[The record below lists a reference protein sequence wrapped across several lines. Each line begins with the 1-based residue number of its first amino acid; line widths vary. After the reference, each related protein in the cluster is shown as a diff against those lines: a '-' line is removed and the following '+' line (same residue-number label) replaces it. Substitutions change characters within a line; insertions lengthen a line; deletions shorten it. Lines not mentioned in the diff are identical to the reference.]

1 MELTRREALKKIGIG
16 GLVLV
21 GGHIVNSNF
30 SKASLAYASD
40 ADKWKQ
46 FAGSKIVFM
55 SEDTPPT
62 AAIKAKIQPFLD
74 LTGIE
79 IEIKRRLCLLLFPG

>member
-40 ADKWKQ
+40 ADVQ
-46 FAGSKIVFM
+46 
-55 SEDTPPT
+55 PP
-62 AAIKAKIQPFLD
+62 K
-74 LTGIE
+74 
-79 IEIKRRLCLLLFPG
+79 